1 MKGPESWLGILGVGA
16 TWSFELG
23 DYVGKHRQPSAGWL
37 WGCCFGW
44 VNCVRVN
51 SRLLSC
57 CRSQMFRF
65 LLFPEIPC
73 CCRTL
78 EGWTG
83 VKVPVS
89 LCSGVSSCRMRRS
102 LGLPRHWACVLTN
115 VQPRCVVTTPKLGRF
130 AIRSNLLR
138 PLRQTG
144 NNLQKSLPVYPKW
157 DAEPRDFRTLHN

>member
-1 MKGPESWLGILGVGA
+1 MGDERTWILAGNTGVGSNLESRA
-16 TWSFELG
+16 
-23 DYVGKHRQPSAGWL
+23 VGLCGERQAAFSRVIM
-37 WGCCFGW
+37 GW
-44 VNCVRVN
+44 VNRVRVN
-51 SRLLSC
+51 SRLLSR
-57 CRSQMFRF
+57 CRSQIFRF

-102 LGLPRHWACVLTN
+102 LGLPRHWVCVLTHI
-115 VQPRCVVTTPKLGRF
+115 QPRCVVTTPKLGRF
-130 AIRSNLLR
+130 AIRSSLLR

-144 NNLQKSLPVYPKW
+144 NNLQKSLLVYPKW
-157 DAEPRDFRTLHN
+157 DAELRDFRMLHN